1 MKTLKIFRN
10 NLLYIINLLLVITF
24 SINFVYSEN
33 KLTYDS
39 ITIVSDDNYPPYIF
53 RDENNHL
60 QGIIIDQWKLW
71 EAKTN
76 IKVNII
82 AMNWINAQSFF
93 NQENADV
100 IETAFLTPQRD
111 EYWDFTK
118 PYAEIEVPVFF
129 NTSLSGITNIESLHG
144 FTIGVKSGDACIE
157 IFKKHK
163 INSLKEYNSY
173 QELINAAEKGEIK
186 VFCVDKPPALYYLY
200 KKNLEDKFKLAF
212 TLYTGKFHRAVK
224 ENNKELL
231 DIIEN
236 GFKKISENEIEDIN
250 EKWLGKPILNQKVKK
265 QITIAALIL
274 ISTTIILLIF
284 NILLRYRIKVKT
296 KELEQAF
303 GEISKNEKKFRTIF
317 NSINDTILIHSL
329 YNGKIIESYLPA
341 EKLYGYSSEE
351 LKQIKIHDISLGE
364 TPYTQKEAMDYII
377 KTTKEGPQVFEW
389 IAKQK
394 NGELIWVEVS
404 MSYNPDFYKDAI
416 IVVVRDISERKK
428 AENEIKELNATL
440 EKKVEERTQQ
450 LKEANKELESFAY
463 TVSHDLRAPL
473 RAIDGFTKILI
484 EDHSKDLSEDGIK
497 VSNTIIRN
505 TKKMGQLID
514 DLLAFSRVSRN
525 EVVKMPVDMN
535 FIIDTVCKE
544 LINDEN
550 KNKITIETSDL
561 PKCTGD
567 RALIKQVWTNLISNA
582 IKFSS
587 KKEKSIIK
595 ISFQET
601 DTEVIYSISDN
612 GCGFDNKYADKL
624 FGVFQRLHSNQDYE
638 GTGVGLAIVQR
649 IIAKHGGKIWA
660 KANIN
665 EGAEFYF
672 NLKKISVK

>member
-1 MKTLKIFRN
+1 MDKISGFKYFLCFYFK
-10 NLLYIINLLLVITF
+10 LLI
-24 SINFVYSEN
+24 FVYLLINTINTKALS
-33 KLTYDS
+33 TYDS

-53 RDENNHL
+53 RNDKGEL

-71 EAKTN
+71 EEKTK

-82 AMNWINAQSFF
+82 GTNWDSAQFVF
-93 NQENADV
+93 NQDKADV
-100 IETAFLTPQRD
+100 IETAFYTKQRD

-118 PYAEIEVPVFF
+118 PYAIIEVPVFY

-144 FTIGVKSGDACIE
+144 FTIGVKAGDACID
-157 IFKKHK
+157 IFKNNK
-163 INSLKEYNSY
+163 INSLKEYSSY
-173 QELINAAEKGEIK
+173 EALIKAADKGEIK

-200 KKNLEDKFKLAF
+200 KNNLEDKFKLGF

-224 ENNKELL
+224 ENNTKILE
-231 DIIEN
+231 IIED
-236 GFKKISENEIEDIN
+236 GFRKISEKELESIE
-250 EKWLGKPILNQKVKK
+250 EKWQGKPIFNNIIKK

-274 ISTTIILLIF
+274 ISISIILLFF
-284 NILLRYRIKVKT
+284 NILLRSRIKSKT
-296 KELEQAF
+296 RDLEKAF
-303 GEISKNEKKFRTIF
+303 KDISNNEKKFRTIF

-341 EKLYGYSSEE
+341 EKLYGYTSEE
-351 LKQIKIHDISLGE
+351 LKNIRIQDISIDK

-389 IAKQK
+389 IAKHR
-394 NGELIWVEVS
+394 NGDLIWVEVS

-428 AENEIKELNATL
+428 AENEIKEFYATL

-473 RAIDGFTKILI
+473 RAIDGFTRILI
-484 EDHSKDLSEDGIK
+484 EDHTKDLSEDALK
-497 VSNTIIRN
+497 VCNTIIRN

-525 EVVKMPVDMN
+525 EVNKMPVDMN
-535 FIIDTVCKE
+535 QIIDTVCNE

-550 KNKITIETSDL
+550 KEKYSFQISDL
-561 PKCTGD
+561 PKAFGD

-582 IKFSS
+582 MKFSS
-587 KKEKSIIK
+587 KKEKSFIN
-595 ISFQET
+595 ISCEQT
-601 DTEVIYSISDN
+601 DTENIYSISDN
-612 GCGFDNKYADKL
+612 GAGFDDKYADKL

-649 IIAKHGGKIWA
+649 IIQKHGGRIWA
-660 KANIN
+660 KSEIDK
-665 EGAEFYF
+665 GASFYF
-672 NLKKISVK
+672 TLNKNN